1 VSRWPLLGEGDRG
14 GGGVSLLLET
24 KLRGFSPSPEMI
36 VRPRL
41 SARLIGSDASSFV
54 LFAAPPGFGKTTLLA
69 QWRALDERPFA
80 WFTADSSD
88 NDPVALWTGIIE
100 AIRRVRPDFGDA
112 AEVALQARHV
122 DVHDALI
129 PVVVRE
135 LESLQGELVL
145 VLDDYQA
152 VDNAA
157 CHASLAYFMEA
168 MPKNLQFV
176 IASRADPPI
185 PVAKLRAEGRLLE
198 LRALDLCFTKHEE
211 TVFLNEQLALGLGP
225 ESLEILHERTEGWP
239 AGVYLASLSL
249 RQSPDPDGFV
259 SAFDG
264 SNRHIVDYLTEV
276 VLGSLDA
283 RQRDFLLQTSILD
296 SFSAPLCD
304 AVTGRRRSA
313 ARLAELERANL
324 FLIPLDDRRERYR
337 YHQLF
342 ADLLR
347 AQLEEREPGLVPK
360 LHKRAYEW
368 LAEAGETDAAVRHAL
383 SAGEVDA
390 AAELVAGQWL
400 ADPHAHL
407 GRGDA
412 TVRRLD
418 GFNAE
423 AIAEDPRLVLLQGW
437 ALSMSGKRAESDEA
451 LAIVQ
456 GAEEKLPDG
465 TTVGDAAT
473 VVRACFFRGDTAGA
487 LAAAEAASALA
498 DRLPASWHPVLA
510 LALGRARY
518 LAGDGQGAE
527 SPLEWAVSSGHHADR
542 PLFAA
547 TAQALLARIALAGDD
562 VDLAEQEAQAAV
574 ASLELQNLADQPG
587 AGTAYVALGAVV
599 ARRGRTEEAGDLLV
613 RGLARLRRQG
623 DVREIADA
631 LLVFAPVRRALVS
644 LASARTLVEE
654 ARLLLGECADPGAVG
669 VELEEVAR
677 SLTPAHRR
685 INGES
690 DLTERELEVLRYL
703 AEGIPKRDIGTAL
716 FLSYN
721 TIHSHTKSIYQKLR
735 VSSRDAAVARAREL
749 GAL

>member
-14 GGGVSLLLET
+14 GGGFGLLLET

-41 SARLIGSDASSFV
+41 SARLVGSEASLV

-69 QWRALDERPFA
+69 QWRELDERPFA
-80 WFTADSSD
+80 WLAVDSADS
-88 NDPVALWTGIIE
+88 DPVALWTGIVE

-129 PVVVRE
+129 PVVLRE
-135 LESLQGELVL
+135 LESLPGELVL

-152 VDNAA
+152 VDNTA

-168 MPKNLQFV
+168 KPRNVQLV

-185 PVAKLRAEGRLLE
+185 PVAKLRAEARLLE
-198 LRALDLCFTKHEE
+198 LRALDLCFTKEE
-211 TVFLNEQLALGLGP
+211 EAAFLNEHLALGLGAK
-225 ESLEILHERTEGWP
+225 SLEVLHGRTEGWP

-249 RQSPDPDGFV
+249 RQSTDPDGFV
-259 SAFDG
+259 SDFDG
-264 SNRHIVDYLTEV
+264 SNRHVVDYLTEV

-304 AVTGRRRSA
+304 AVTGRRNSA
-313 ARLAELERANL
+313 TRLAELERANL

-347 AQLEEREPGLVPK
+347 AQLAQRDRGLVPK

-368 LAEAGETDAAVRHAL
+368 LAEEGETDAAVRHAL
-383 SAGEVDA
+383 AAGEADA
-390 AAELVAGQWL
+390 AAGLVAGQWL

-407 GRGDA
+407 GRGDEM
-412 TVRRLD
+412 VRRLE
-418 GFNAE
+418 GFPTE

-437 ALSMSGKRAESDEA
+437 AHGMAGKRAESDEA
-451 LAIVQ
+451 LATVR
-456 GAEEKLPDG
+456 GSEVRLPDG
-465 TTVGDAAT
+465 TVVGDAAT
-473 VVRACFFRGDTAGA
+473 VVRACFPWGDAAGA
-487 LAAAEAASALA
+487 LAAAEAAAALEG
-498 DRLPASWHPVLA
+498 RVPTSWHPVMA

-518 LAGDGQGAE
+518 LAGDHDGAE
-527 SPLEWAVSSGHHADR
+527 APLESAVSSGHSGRA
-542 PLFAA
+542 LVAA
-547 TAQALLARIALAGDD
+547 TAQALLARIALARDD
-562 VDLAEQEAQAAV
+562 VDLAEQRALGAV
-574 ASLELQNLADQPG
+574 AALELQSLADQPG

-599 ARRGRTEEAGDLLV
+599 ARRGRAEEAGDLLV
-613 RGLARLRRQG
+613 RGLARLRRHG
-623 DVREIADA
+623 DVLAIADA

-644 LASARTLVEE
+644 LTSARTLVEE
-654 ARLLLGECADPGAVG
+654 ARLLLAECADPGAVG

-685 INGES
+685 IDGES
-690 DLTERELEVLRYL
+690 ELTERELEVLRYL

>member
-1 VSRWPLLGEGDRG
+1 MSRWPLLGEGEREG
-14 GGGVSLLLET
+14 TGVGLLLET
-24 KLRGFSPSPEMI
+24 KLHGFSPSPEMI

-41 SARLIGSDASSFV
+41 SARLIGSDASFV
-54 LFAAPPGFGKTTLLA
+54 LFSAPPGFGKTTLLA
-69 QWRALDERPFA
+69 QWRELDERPFA

-100 AIRRVRPDFGDA
+100 AIRRVRPDFGDV
-112 AEVALQARHV
+112 AEVALHARHV

-129 PVVVRE
+129 PVVLRE
-135 LESLQGELVL
+135 LESLQSELVL
-145 VLDDYQA
+145 VLDDYHA

-157 CHASLAYFMEA
+157 CHTSLAYFMEA
-168 MPKNLQFV
+168 KPKNVQFV

-185 PVAKLRAEGRLLE
+185 PVARLRAEGRLLE
-198 LRALDLCFTKHEE
+198 LRALDLCFTKDEE
-211 TVFLNEQLALGLGP
+211 AIFLNEQLALGLGP
-225 ESLEILHERTEGWP
+225 ESLEVLHERTEGWP

-347 AQLEEREPGLVPK
+347 AQLAQRDPGLVPK
-360 LHKRAYEW
+360 LHKRASEW

-390 AAELVAGQWL
+390 AVELVAGQWL
-400 ADPHAHL
+400 SDPNAHL
-407 GRGDA
+407 GRGNA
-412 TVRRLD
+412 TVRRLE
-418 GFNAE
+418 GFTAE

-437 ALSMSGKRAESDEA
+437 ALSMTGKYAESDEA
-451 LAIVQ
+451 LAVVQ
-456 GAEEKLPDG
+456 AAEEKLPDG
-465 TTVGDAAT
+465 TAVGDAAT
-473 VVRACFFRGDTAGA
+473 VVRACFFRGDAAAA
-487 LAAAEAASALA
+487 LAAAETAAELA

-518 LAGDGQGAE
+518 FAGDDRGAE

-542 PLFAA
+542 RLVAA

-562 VDLAEQEAQAAV
+562 VDLAEQRAHAAV
-574 ASLELQNLADQPG
+574 SSLELQDLADQPG

-613 RGLARLRRQG
+613 RGLARLRRHG

-654 ARLLLGECADPGAVG
+654 ARLILAECADPGAVG

-690 DLTERELEVLRYL
+690 ELTERELEVLRYL

>member
-1 VSRWPLLGEGDRG
+1 MSRWPLLGEGDRG
-14 GGGVSLLLET
+14 GGGVSLLMET

-41 SARLIGSDASSFV
+41 SARLVGSDASSFV

-69 QWRALDERPFA
+69 QWRELDERPFA
-80 WFTADSSD
+80 WFTADSND
-88 NDPVALWTGIIE
+88 GDPVALWTGIVE

-129 PVVVRE
+129 PVLVRE
-135 LESLQGELVL
+135 LASLQGELVL

-152 VDNAA
+152 VDNDA

-168 MPKNLQFV
+168 KPRNVQLV

-198 LRALDLCFTKHEE
+198 LRALDLCFTKDEE
-211 TVFLNEQLALGLGP
+211 AVFLNEQLALGLGP
-225 ESLEILHERTEGWP
+225 GSLAVLHERTEGWP

-264 SNRHIVDYLTEV
+264 SNRHVVDYLTEV

-304 AVTGRRRSA
+304 AVTGRRGSA

-347 AQLEEREPGLVPK
+347 AQLAQREPGLVPK

-368 LAEAGETDAAVRHAL
+368 LADEGETDAAIRHAL

-390 AAELVAGQWL
+390 AVELVAGQWL

-407 GRGDA
+407 GRGDE
-412 TVRRLD
+412 TVRRLE
-418 GFNAE
+418 GFPAE
-423 AIAEDPRLVLLQGW
+423 AFTEDPRLVLLQGW
-437 ALSMSGKRAESDEA
+437 ALGMAGKRAECDEA
-451 LAIVQ
+451 LAIVKE
-456 GAEEKLPDG
+456 AEEKLPDG
-465 TTVGDAAT
+465 TAVGDAAA
-473 VVRACFFRGDTAGA
+473 VVCACFPWGDAAGA
-487 LAAAEAASALA
+487 LAAADAAAEVE
-498 DRLPASWHPVLA
+498 DRLPTYWHSLLA

-518 LAGDGQGAE
+518 LTRDYEGAE
-527 SPLEWAVSSGHHADR
+527 ASLEWAVSSGHHADR
-542 PLFAA
+542 RLVAA
-547 TAQALLARIALAGDD
+547 TAQALLARIALARDD
-562 VDLAEQEAQAAV
+562 IDLAEQNASAAV
-574 ASLELQNLADQPG
+574 ASLELQGLTDQPG

-613 RGLARLRRQG
+613 RGLARLRRRG
-623 DVREIADA
+623 DVLEIADA
-631 LLVFAPVRRALVS
+631 LLVYGPVRRALLS
-644 LASARTLVEE
+644 LTSARSLVEE
-654 ARLLLGECADPGAVG
+654 ARILLAECADPGAVG
-669 VELEEVAR
+669 VELEDVAR

-685 INGES
+685 IDGES
-690 DLTERELEVLRYL
+690 ELTERELEVLRYL

>member
-1 VSRWPLLGEGDRG
+1 MSRWPLLGDDDRG
-14 GGGVSLLLET
+14 GGSVGHVLET

-41 SARLIGSDASSFV
+41 SARLIGSDASLV

-69 QWRALDERPFA
+69 QWRELEERPFA
-80 WFTADSSD
+80 WFTADSADSD
-88 NDPVALWTGIIE
+88 SVALWTGIVE

-129 PVVVRE
+129 PVLVRE
-135 LESLQGELVL
+135 LESLQGELVI

-152 VDNAA
+152 VDNDA

-168 MPKNLQFV
+168 KPRNVQLV

-185 PVAKLRAEGRLLE
+185 PVARLRAEGRLLE
-198 LRALDLCFTKHEE
+198 LRALDLCFTKDEE
-211 TVFLNEQLALGLGP
+211 AVFLNEQLALGLGP
-225 ESLEILHERTEGWP
+225 ESLAVLHERTEGWP

-249 RQSPDPDGFV
+249 RQSSDPDGFV

-264 SNRHIVDYLTEV
+264 SNRHVVDYLTEV
-276 VLGSLDA
+276 VLGSLDL

-304 AVTGRRRSA
+304 AVTGRRGSA

-324 FLIPLDDRRERYR
+324 FLIPLDDRREWYR

-347 AQLEEREPGLVPK
+347 AQLAQREPGLVSK

-368 LAEAGETDAAVRHAL
+368 LADEGGTDAAVRHAL

-390 AAELVAGQWL
+390 AAGLVAGQWL

-407 GRGDA
+407 GRGDE
-412 TVRRLD
+412 TVRRLE
-418 GFNAE
+418 GFPAE
-423 AIAEDPRLVLLQGW
+423 AFAEDPRLVLLQGW
-437 ALSMSGKRAESDEA
+437 ALGMAGNRAEFDEA
-451 LAIVQ
+451 LAIVKV
-456 GAEEKLPDG
+456 AEEKLPDG
-465 TTVGDAAT
+465 TAVGDAAA
-473 VVRACFFRGDTAGA
+473 VVRACFRWGDAAGA
-487 LAAAEAASALA
+487 LVAADAAAELE
-498 DRLPASWHPVLA
+498 DRLPTYWHPLLA

-518 LAGDGQGAE
+518 LTGDPYGAE
-527 SPLEWAVSSGHHADR
+527 APLEWAVASGHHADR
-542 PLFAA
+542 WLVAA
-547 TAQALLARIALAGDD
+547 TAQALLARIALGRDD
-562 VDLAEQEAQAAV
+562 LDLAEQRAHDAV
-574 ASLELQNLADQPG
+574 RSLKLQDLTDQPG

-613 RGLARLRRQG
+613 RGLARLRRHG
-623 DVREIADA
+623 DVLEIADG

-644 LASARTLVEE
+644 LTSARSLVEE
-654 ARLLLGECADPGAVG
+654 ARLLLAECADPGAVG

-685 INGES
+685 IDGES
-690 DLTERELEVLRYL
+690 QLTERELEVLRYL

>member
-14 GGGVSLLLET
+14 GGGVSLLMET
-24 KLRGFSPSPEMI
+24 KLRGFSPSAEMI

-41 SARLIGSDASSFV
+41 SARLIGSEASFV

-69 QWRALDERPFA
+69 QWRELDERPFA
-80 WFTADSSD
+80 WFTADSADS
-88 NDPVALWTGIIE
+88 DPVVLWTGIVE

-129 PVVVRE
+129 PVLVRE

-152 VDNAA
+152 VDNDA

-168 MPKNLQFV
+168 KPRNVQLV

-198 LRALDLCFTKHEE
+198 LRALDLCFTKDEE
-211 TVFLNEQLALGLGP
+211 AVFLNEQLALGLGP
-225 ESLEILHERTEGWP
+225 GNLAVLHERTEGWP

-264 SNRHIVDYLTEV
+264 SNRHVVDYLTEV

-304 AVTGRRRSA
+304 AVTGRRGSA

-324 FLIPLDDRRERYR
+324 FLIPLDDRRKRYR

-347 AQLEEREPGLVPK
+347 AQLAQREPQLVPK

-368 LAEAGETDAAVRHAL
+368 LAEEGETDAAVRHAL
-383 SAGEVDA
+383 SAGEVA
-390 AAELVAGQWL
+390 AAVGLVAGDWL
-400 ADPHAHL
+400 AVPHAHL
-407 GRGDA
+407 GRGDE
-412 TVRRLD
+412 TFRRLD
-418 GFNAE
+418 GFHAE
-423 AIAEDPRLVLLQGW
+423 AFAEDPRLVLLQGW
-437 ALSMSGKRAESDEA
+437 ALGMAGKRAESDEA
-451 LAIVQ
+451 LAIVKN
-456 GAEEKLPDG
+456 AEEKLPDG
-465 TTVGDAAT
+465 TAVGDAAA
-473 VVRACFFRGDTAGA
+473 VVRACFPLGDAAGG
-487 LAAAEAASALA
+487 LAAAEVAAGLEN
-498 DRLPASWHPVLA
+498 RLPTYWHSLLA

-518 LAGDGQGAE
+518 LTGDHDGAE
-527 SPLEWAVSSGHHADR
+527 ASLEWAVASGHNADR
-542 PLFAA
+542 PLVGA
-547 TAQALLARIALAGDD
+547 TAQALLARIALARDD
-562 VDLAEQEAQAAV
+562 VDLAEQSAYAAV
-574 ASLELQNLADQPG
+574 ASLELQDLTDQPG
-587 AGTAYVALGAVV
+587 AGTAYVALGAVL

-613 RGLARLRRQG
+613 RGLARLRRHG
-623 DVREIADA
+623 DVLEIADA
-631 LLVFAPVRRALVS
+631 LLVYAPVRRALVS
-644 LASARTLVEE
+644 LTSARSLVEE
-654 ARLLLGECADPGAVG
+654 ARLLLAECADPGAVG

-685 INGES
+685 IDGES
-690 DLTERELEVLRYL
+690 ELTERELEVLRYL

>member
-1 VSRWPLLGEGDRG
+1 VSRWPLLGEDDRG
-14 GGGVSLLLET
+14 GSGVGLVLET

-41 SARLIGSDASSFV
+41 SARLIGSDASLV

-69 QWRALDERPFA
+69 QWRELDERPFA
-80 WFTADSSD
+80 WFTADSADSH
-88 NDPVALWTGIIE
+88 PVALWTGIVE

-112 AEVALQARHV
+112 AEVALHARHV
-122 DVHDALI
+122 DAHDALI
-129 PVVVRE
+129 PVLVRE

-145 VLDDYQA
+145 VLDDYHA
-152 VDNAA
+152 VDNEA
-157 CHASLAYFMEA
+157 CHTSLAYFMEA
-168 MPKNLQFV
+168 KPTNVQLV

-198 LRALDLCFTKHEE
+198 LRALDLCFTKEE
-211 TVFLNEQLALGLGP
+211 EAVFLNEQLALGLGP
-225 ESLEILHERTEGWP
+225 ESLAVLHERTEGWP

-264 SNRHIVDYLTEV
+264 SNRHVVDYLTEV

-304 AVTGRRRSA
+304 AVTGRRGSA

-324 FLIPLDDRRERYR
+324 FLIPLDDRRKRYR

-347 AQLEEREPGLVPK
+347 AQLAQREPQLVPK

-368 LAEAGETDAAVRHAL
+368 LAEEGETDAAVRHAL
-383 SAGEVDA
+383 SAGEVA
-390 AAELVAGQWL
+390 AAVGLVAGDWL
-400 ADPHAHL
+400 AVPHAHL
-407 GRGDA
+407 GRGDE
-412 TVRRLD
+412 TLRRLD
-418 GFNAE
+418 GFHAE
-423 AIAEDPRLVLLQGW
+423 AFAEDPRLVLLQGW
-437 ALSMSGKRAESDEA
+437 ALGMAGKRAESDEA
-451 LAIVQ
+451 LAIVKN
-456 GAEEKLPDG
+456 AEEKLPDG
-465 TTVGDAAT
+465 TAVGDAAA
-473 VVRACFFRGDTAGA
+473 VVRACFPLGDAAGG
-487 LAAAEAASALA
+487 LAAAEVAAGLEN
-498 DRLPASWHPVLA
+498 RLPTYWHSLLA

-518 LAGDGQGAE
+518 LTGDHDGAE
-527 SPLEWAVSSGHHADR
+527 ASLEWAVASGHNADR
-542 PLFAA
+542 PLVGA
-547 TAQALLARIALAGDD
+547 TAQALLARIALARDD
-562 VDLAEQEAQAAV
+562 VDLAEQSAYAAV
-574 ASLELQNLADQPG
+574 ASLELQDLTDQPG
-587 AGTAYVALGAVV
+587 AGTAYVALGAVL

-613 RGLARLRRQG
+613 RGLARLRRHG
-623 DVREIADA
+623 DVLEIADA
-631 LLVFAPVRRALVS
+631 LLVYAPVRRALVS
-644 LASARTLVEE
+644 LTSARSLVEE
-654 ARLLLGECADPGAVG
+654 ARLLLAECADPGAVG

-685 INGES
+685 IDGES
-690 DLTERELEVLRYL
+690 ELTERELEVLRYL

>member
-1 VSRWPLLGEGDRG
+1 LSLLGEGERG
-14 GGGVSLLLET
+14 GSGVGLLLET
-24 KLRGFSPSPEMI
+24 KLHGFSPSPEMI

-41 SARLIGSDASSFV
+41 NARLIGSGASFV

-129 PVVVRE
+129 PVVVRA

-145 VLDDYQA
+145 VLDDYHA

-168 MPKNLQFV
+168 KPKNLQLV

-211 TVFLNEQLALGLGP
+211 TVFLNQQLALGLGP

-313 ARLAELERANL
+313 ARLVELERANL

-418 GFNAE
+418 GFTAE

-437 ALSMSGKRAESDEA
+437 ALSMTGKRAESDEA

-456 GAEEKLPDG
+456 GAKEKLPDG

-498 DRLPASWHPVLA
+498 DHLPASWHPVLA
-510 LALGRARY
+510 LAHGRARY

-599 ARRGRTEEAGDLLV
+599 VRRGRTEEAGDLLV

-654 ARLLLGECADPGAVG
+654 ARLLLAECADPGAVG

-690 DLTERELEVLRYL
+690 ELTERELEVLRYL